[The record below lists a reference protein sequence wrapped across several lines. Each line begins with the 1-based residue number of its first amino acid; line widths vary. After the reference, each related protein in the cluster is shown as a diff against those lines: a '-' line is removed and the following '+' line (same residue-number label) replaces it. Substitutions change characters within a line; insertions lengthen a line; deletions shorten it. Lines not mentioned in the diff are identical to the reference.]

1 MSPLHVAVRT
11 LVAYLFLLALLRLS
25 GKRLVAEATGM
36 QLVLAILI
44 GDLVDDAMF
53 GAVPFAQ
60 FIVAASSLT
69 LVQLIVAVAAMYD
82 LRIWRIVEGAPPL
95 LVENGIP
102 RRGAM
107 RRQRISRKELA
118 SLLRLRGISAARWAE
133 IKRARLE
140 EEGILGVVFHE
151 WARPAQRR
159 DAEWVRAR
167 RRS

>member
-1 MSPLHVAVRT
+1 MSPLHILVRT
-11 LVAYLFLLALLRLS
+11 LVAYLFLLAMLRLS
-25 GKRLVAEATGM
+25 GKRVVAEATGM

-60 FIVAASSLT
+60 FVVAAGSLT
-69 LVQLIVAVAAMYD
+69 MVQLLVGIAAYHD
-82 LRIWRIVEGAPPL
+82 LRVWSLVEGAPPL
-95 LVENGIP
+95 LIQNGIP
-102 RRGAM
+102 RRDAM
-107 RRQRISRKELA
+107 RGQRISRKELA

-140 EEGILGVVFHE
+140 EEGILGVIFHD
-151 WARPAQRR
+151 WAKPVQRR
-159 DAEWVRAR
+159 HAEWVRAR

>member
-1 MSPLHVAVRT
+1 
-11 LVAYLFLLALLRLS
+11 
-25 GKRLVAEATGM
+25 M

-53 GAVPFAQ
+53 GVVPFSQ
-60 FIVAASSLT
+60 FVVAAGSLT
-69 LVQLIVAVAAMYD
+69 MAQLFVGIGAFHN
-82 LRIWRIVEGAPPL
+82 LRIWSLVEGVPPV

-102 RRGAM
+102 RRDAM

-118 SLLRLRGISAARWAE
+118 SLLRLKGIAAARWAE

-140 EEGILGVVFHE
+140 EEGVLGIVFNE
-151 WARPAQRR
+151 WAKPAQRR